1 MQGPARTEIQPR
13 VTSQEERHRVARTLA
28 MSLIYGSRQI
38 PAIFNTATRQN
49 IVSDCSI
56 CCEHM
61 GSGGRLLCCKVQC
74 GQNFHE
80 ECVNKEL
87 GLLEGQGRA
96 RTCPYW

>member
-49 IVSDCSI
+49 VVSDCSI

-61 GSGGRLLCCKVQC
+61 GSGGRLC
-74 GQNFHE
+74 GAKYSVDRIFM
-80 ECVNKEL
+80 KS
-87 GLLEGQGRA
+87 A
-96 RTCPYW
+96 